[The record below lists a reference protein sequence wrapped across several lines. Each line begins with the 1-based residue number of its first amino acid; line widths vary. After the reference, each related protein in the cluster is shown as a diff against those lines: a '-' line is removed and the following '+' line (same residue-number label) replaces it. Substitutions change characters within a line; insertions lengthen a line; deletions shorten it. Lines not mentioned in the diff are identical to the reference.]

1 MIKRMTY
8 IAEHLSNLRQEITD
22 LRNMNAKYSNKSE
35 HSPLEQSAL
44 ETRTA
49 RLLQIKKELGNM
61 RERPSDPKIWWE
73 RLHKARIA

>member
-1 MIKRMTY
+1 MLEDMTY
-8 IAEHLSNLRQEITD
+8 LAEHLSSLRQEIAD
-22 LRNMNAKYSNKSE
+22 LRKMNTHYSNKSE

-49 RLLQIKKELGNM
+49 RLVQIKKELGNM

-73 RLHKARIA
+73 RLQKAGIA

>member
-1 MIKRMTY
+1 MLEDMTY
-8 IAEHLSNLRQEITD
+8 LAEHLSSLRQEIAD
-22 LRNMNAKYSNKSE
+22 LRKVNTHYSNKSE

-49 RLLQIKKELGNM
+49 RLVQIKKELGNM

-73 RLHKARIA
+73 KLQKAAIA

>member
-1 MIKRMTY
+1 MLEEMTY
-8 IAEHLSNLRQEITD
+8 LAEHLSSLRQEIAD
-22 LRNMNAKYSNKSE
+22 LQKMNTHYSNKSE

-61 RERPSDPKIWWE
+61 RERPNDPKIWWE

>member
-1 MIKRMTY
+1 MLEEMTY
-8 IAEHLSNLRQEITD
+8 LAEHLSSLRQEIAD
-22 LRNMNAKYSNKSE
+22 LQKMNTHYSNKSE

-73 RLHKARIA
+73 RLHKSRIA

>member
-1 MIKRMTY
+1 MLEEMTY
-8 IAEHLSNLRQEITD
+8 LAEHLSSLRQEIAD
-22 LRNMNAKYSNKSE
+22 LQKMNTHYSNKSE

-61 RERPSDPKIWWE
+61 RERPSDLKIWWE
-73 RLHKARIA
+73 RLHKARTA

>member
-1 MIKRMTY
+1 MLEEMTY
-8 IAEHLSNLRQEITD
+8 LAEHLSSLRQEIAD
-22 LRNMNAKYSNKSE
+22 LQKMNTRYSNKSE

-73 RLHKARIA
+73 SLHKARIA